1 MNRRQKGDLK
11 LSHKAKGMNNGLKM
25 KHELSFKSETSTL
38 HARFIGTMSERE
50 YSEFFIQAASL
61 FYNRRKRQCFIE
73 FSQADESFFARN
85 HLKVFLRGLIKL
97 EITKIAFTGVT
108 AFDNSLVK
116 SILESLLTSDRKFVY
131 DFFDT
136 EQEALFWLDNHN
148 NNNDFKNHRL
158 DTVEIRSFLN
168 KIE

>member
-1 MNRRQKGDLK
+1 
-11 LSHKAKGMNNGLKM
+11 M
-25 KHELSFKSETSTL
+25 KHELSFKPKTSTL

-50 YSEFFIQAASL
+50 CSEFFIQAASL
-61 FYNRRKRQCFIE
+61 FYNRRKRQCIIE

-85 HLKVFLRGLIKL
+85 QLKLFFRGLIKL

-116 SILESLLTSDRKFVY
+116 SVLESILTSESKFIY
-131 DFFDT
+131 DFFNT
-136 EQEALFWLDNHN
+136 EQEALFWLDNQN
-148 NNNDFKNHRL
+148 KNNDLRNSRL
-158 DTVEIRSFLN
+158 DNVEIQSILN